1 MISSPCAGHCP
12 RVVVAG
18 VNGGSGKT
26 IVSLGLVRAWVR
38 AGRSVKPFKKGPDY
52 IDAKW
57 LSLAAG
63 VPATNLDPY
72 FLSKPMLRSL
82 FLTGAA
88 SCECSVIEGNRG
100 IFDGKDAAG
109 SYSTATLA
117 RILDAPILLV
127 MDCTKMT
134 RTAAALVRG
143 IMNFE
148 PDVRIA
154 GVILNRTANAR
165 HRSILKEVIEQYAG
179 VPVLGALP
187 KLKENPLPERHMG
200 LISDQEYAT
209 SERALETAADIVED
223 HVDIAR
229 VWEIAQS
236 AEPLVEKPFP
246 EDCVETK
253 GGDRENRDKA
263 APFPDV
269 WASSSSAL
277 SQDSPPVRIGYVL
290 DAALWFYY
298 EENLEALRRAGAE
311 LVRLSLLKE
320 EAWPSI
326 DGLYLGGGFP
336 ETLAERLAGNELVRK
351 RVKAE
356 AQRGMPIYAECGGLM
371 YLGRGLVYKDN
382 LYPMADVLPVT
393 TCLCARPQGLGYV
406 EATVTAENPYH
417 PLGSVI
423 RGHEFH
429 YSKCVVHD
437 DAPHVYC
444 LEIRKE
450 YGGMVSE
457 RDGFLA
463 GNVFAAYLHLF
474 ALGEPHWAIRF
485 VQAADRF
492 RRLKRQDNL

>member
-1 MISSPCAGHCP
+1 MISSTHTGRSP

-18 VNGGSGKT
+18 LNGGSGKT

-38 AGRSVKPFKKGPDY
+38 SGRSVKPFKKGPDY

-72 FLSKPMLRSL
+72 FLGKPMLRSL

-88 SCECSVIEGNRG
+88 SFECSVIEGNRG
-100 IFDGKDAAG
+100 IFDGKDVAG

-117 RILDAPILLV
+117 RILDAPVVLV

-134 RTAAALVRG
+134 RTAAALVKG
-143 IMNFE
+143 IINFE

-165 HRSILKEVIEQYAG
+165 HRSILKEAIEQYAG

-187 KLKENPLPERHMG
+187 KLKDNPLPERHMG

-209 SERALETAADIVED
+209 SERAIETAADIVED
-223 HVDIAR
+223 HVDIAK
-229 VWEIAQS
+229 VWEIARQ
-236 AEPLVEKPFP
+236 APPLRESEFP
-246 EDCVETK
+246 EDGSEGK
-253 GGDRENRDKA
+253 RGDRDTT
-263 APFPDV
+263 APFPNI
-269 WASSSSAL
+269 WASCSNAL
-277 SQDSPPVRIGYVL
+277 PQGVPPVRIGYVH

-320 EAWPSI
+320 ESWPEI

-336 ETLAERLAGNELVRK
+336 ETLAERLAGNVLVRR

-356 AQRGMPIYAECGGLM
+356 AQGGMPIYAECGGLM

-382 LYPMADVLPVT
+382 LYPMAGVLPVT
-393 TCLCARPQGLGYV
+393 TCLCAKPQGLGYV

-429 YSKCVVHD
+429 YSKCVVHE

-474 ALGEPHWAIRF
+474 ALGEPHWAVRF

-492 RRLKRQDNL
+492 RRLKRQEIR